1 MHGSFEENADF
12 GEVAHKGRRHCHRH
26 GEVGAVMVISVSV
39 QAAMA
44 SVFYLDIEAVMNE
57 ANDLAVSTAIDV
69 RILPG

>member
-1 MHGSFEENADF
+1 
-12 GEVAHKGRRHCHRH
+12 
-26 GEVGAVMVISVSV
+26 MVISVSV